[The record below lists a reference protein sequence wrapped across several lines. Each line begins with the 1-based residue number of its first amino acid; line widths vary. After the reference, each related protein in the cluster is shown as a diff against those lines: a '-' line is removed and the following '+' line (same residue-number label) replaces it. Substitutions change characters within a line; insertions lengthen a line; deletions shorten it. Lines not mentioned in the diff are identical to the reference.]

1 MSFNNT
7 YPRPSTISARCLAR
21 MLLGERLSHR
31 DGDNATGSYRL
42 AGLVHYLE
50 QVHGWPI
57 ARTTIIEDS
66 KDPAGR
72 KAEYTEYWLEEA
84 LIQWIGEEG
93 QDYGREV
100 LALETKRIAE
110 RLAATS
116 YPANVIPSRTDGPDR
131 NTESKTQT
139 NEVESDDEPA

>member
-1 MSFNNT
+1 MTSHTT

-21 MLLGERLSHR
+21 LLLGERLSHR
-31 DGDNATGSYRL
+31 DGDSATGSYRL

-72 KAEYTEYWLEEA
+72 KAEYTEYWLEDA
-84 LIQWIGEEG
+84 LIKWAGEEG

-116 YPANVIPSRTDGPDR
+116 HPAGDNPSRTDRLEPT
-131 NTESKTQT
+131 TEL
-139 NEVESDDEPA
+139 EH